1 MKITII
7 LQHFK
12 EFADQKFS
20 INHLH
25 NNSDKLSV
33 FLQQKLIF
41 TAAQILNFIYKSLD
55 VVTRRKIFLCSRK
68 EKLFKESKK
77 EYFMAD
83 EDTFF
88 FTYKNFIIIIIFLFG
103 YE

>member
-7 LQHFK
+7 LQHLK

-25 NNSDKLSV
+25 KNSDKLSV

-55 VVTRRKIFLCSRK
+55 VVTRRKIFFYAA
-68 EKLFKESKK
+68 EKKSYLKNQKKNILWRMKILFLRTKIS
-77 EYFMAD
+77 
-83 EDTFF
+83 
-88 FTYKNFIIIIIFLFG
+88 L
-103 YE
+103 

>member
-1 MKITII
+1 MKLTKI
-7 LQHFK
+7 LQQFK

-25 NNSDKLSV
+25 KNSDKLSDISAAKN
-33 FLQQKLIF
+33 LF
-41 TAAQILNFIYKSLD
+41 TATQILNFIYKSLD
-55 VVTRRKIFLCSRK
+55 VLHVEIFLCSRK

-88 FTYKNFIIIIIFLFG
+88 YVQQKFSL
-103 YE
+103 